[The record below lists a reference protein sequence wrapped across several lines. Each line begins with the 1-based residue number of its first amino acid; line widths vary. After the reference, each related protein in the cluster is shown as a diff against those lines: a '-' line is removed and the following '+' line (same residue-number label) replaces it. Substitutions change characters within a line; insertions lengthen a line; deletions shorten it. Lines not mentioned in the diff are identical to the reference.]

1 MENLNNLNKALKTV
15 EQLAKQ
21 SNMVAENAIAQLES
35 DEDKAKYRDLL
46 TKAKTGNL
54 TIVQLM
60 NELKNGN

>member
-21 SNMVAENAIAQLES
+21 SNMVAENTISSLENES
-35 DEDKAKYRDLL
+35 DRKKYRDLL